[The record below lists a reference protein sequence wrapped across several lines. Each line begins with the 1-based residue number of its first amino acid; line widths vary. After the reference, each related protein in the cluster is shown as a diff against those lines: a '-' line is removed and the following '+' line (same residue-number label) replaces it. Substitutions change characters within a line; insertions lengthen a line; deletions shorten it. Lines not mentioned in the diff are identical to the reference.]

1 VVGASVTLPT
11 GLPPLA
17 ALLGESP
24 SRILLAVRPE
34 AAPEVAELAA
44 RAGVPAARIGV
55 TGGDRLVV
63 EGMFDLGLDLL
74 RDRYEGAIHRALG
87 ERR

>member
-1 VVGASVTLPT
+1 
-11 GLPPLA
+11 

-24 SRILLAVRPE
+24 SRALVALDRGDAG
-34 AAPEVAELAA
+34 EVAELAA
-44 RAGVPAARIGV
+44 RAGVPAVRIGV

-63 EGMFDLGLDLL
+63 EDVLDLGLDLL

-87 ERR
+87 EER